1 MSSRLSRFTDRLVTL
16 SKRAVSGNP
25 EPAVEKGNGGYADWV
40 IVVIHGVREYLDLPY
55 RRLLDVLHEMHDIT
69 EKMGFETNELPDFTT
84 VCVRKQELKME
95 VWRTLLRLSADLHD
109 TGEVQAIDA
118 TGFDR
123 HSASRHYA
131 NRTDY
136 TFRSVKTTA
145 LVDCETRTVQDV
157 HCSMRQPHDTQ
168 VGQQVLTRNL
178 DRIQT
183 ITADKAY
190 DWDDL
195 REELRGD
202 DIRPVIKHREFSPL
216 DMAHNARHDDDIYHQ
231 RSIVEAVLFALKQR
245 YGDTLRA
252 RTWFGQFRELVLKAT
267 VRNIELAT

>member
-16 SKRAVSGNP
+16 SKRVVSGNP

-178 DRIQT
+178 DRVQT
-183 ITADKAY
+183 ITADKGY

-202 DIRPVIKHREFSPL
+202 DIRQSSSIESSLRSTWRIMLAMTTTSITSGQSLRQYSSRSSK
-216 DMAHNARHDDDIYHQ
+216 DMA
-231 RSIVEAVLFALKQR
+231 
-245 YGDTLRA
+245 TLCGHERGSGS
-252 RTWFGQFRELVLKAT
+252 FESSF
-267 VRNIELAT
+267 